1 MGLTR
6 VSRLV
11 HGEVQPHGPG
21 LEPGARGQR
30 PSGIHVAR
38 RLDAVFIRRVEVLRH
53 RGEITATLA
62 AGRLLFLRP
71 FHRMWPLILECL
83 CAFDEIG
90 DLLTALAADALE
102 VTRTV
107 LRGDGLA
114 ALLADAA
121 EERRTVLGRGARAA
135 LLADLLVELGTVLL
149 ADQAAAHAARL
160 GHGHSSS

>member
-71 FHRMWPLILECL
+71 FHRMWPLVLECL
-83 CAFDEIG
+83 RALDEIG

-114 ALLADAA
+114 ALL
-121 EERRTVLGRGARAA
+121 T
-135 LLADLLVELGTVLL
+135 DLLVELGTVLL